1 MMHRRLYT
9 EDSKKM
15 RGKTISVLKTV
26 IFCFLVAVIVVR
38 TGNILTLKGKEYLA
52 YYSSVQHSEFYEM
65 EKDTV
70 DVLFLGTSHSY
81 CGFSPQEFYDRCGI
95 RSYNLGTSRQSIWLS
110 YYWLKEAL
118 KTQKPKIV
126 VQELYYAGGS
136 NENEASVQK
145 GLSFMKW
152 SRNKAEAVSTA
163 VEEYPE
169 LSFKSFI
176 FPNMRFHGRWNELT
190 AEDFPLPEIRD
201 TGALKGYAPTLERL
215 GETEYKLIRE
225 ADDGKKNDEG
235 SGFEYWPETA
245 EEAQWPDLSKE
256 YMDKITALCKEKGIT
271 LVLVKTPSARGWSM
285 EDHNAAKSYAREN
298 GLAFYDLNTLKYYKA
313 MNYDISVDNKDEG
326 HANIWGAAKIAD
338 LLGNLLIS
346 EQNAPSIK
354 DKQWEETAA
363 YSEKIKKEI
372 GLIYIDNAEMY
383 LKTLSEG
390 DYDIFVSVKGSTSEM
405 KENLKEAMREIG
417 FSKPM
422 DEYYTAACDMRNAV
436 KQEDAGE
443 KEALVEGTVHNGL
456 IGYKITSGYDQEE
469 AASILI
475 DGEEYSLNREGVN
488 IVVYS
493 KTFQTVLDSVCLSSD
508 HDYELQ
514 R

>member
-1 MMHRRLYT
+1 
-9 EDSKKM
+9 M

-52 YYSSVQHSEFYEM
+52 YYSSVQHSEFYDM
-65 EKDTV
+65 KKDTV

-81 CGFSPQEFYDRCGI
+81 CGFSPQDFYDLHGI
-95 RSYNLGTSRQSIWLS
+95 RSYNLGTSRQSLWLS

-126 VQELYYAGGS
+126 VQELYYAGGT

-145 GLSFMKW
+145 ALSFMKW
-152 SRNKAEAVSTA
+152 SRNKAEAVSVA
-163 VEEYPE
+163 VGRYPE
-169 LSFKSFI
+169 LSFKSFL
-176 FPNMRFHGRWNELT
+176 FPNIRFHGRWSELT
-190 AEDFPLPEIRD
+190 AEDFPQQEVRD

-215 GETEYKLIRE
+215 GEIEYKLIRGA
-225 ADDGKKNDEG
+225 ADEKEG
-235 SGFEYWPETA
+235 YEESGFEYQPETT
-245 EEAQWPDLSKE
+245 EETQWPDLSKE
-256 YMDKITALCKEKGIT
+256 YMDKITALCKENGIT
-271 LVLVKTPSARGWSM
+271 LVLVKTPTTRAWSTA
-285 EDHNAAKSYAREN
+285 DHNAAESYAQEN
-298 GLAFYDLNTLKYYKA
+298 GLAFYDLNTLKYYRA
-313 MNYDISVDNKDEG
+313 MDYDISVDNKDTG
-326 HANIWGAAKIAD
+326 HANIWGAEKIAD

-346 EQNAPSIK
+346 EHNAPSIQ
-354 DKQWEETAA
+354 DEQWEETAA
-363 YSEKIKKEI
+363 YSEKIKKECE
-372 GLIYIDNAEMY
+372 LIYIDNAEMY
-383 LKTLSEG
+383 LKALSEG
-390 DYDIFVSVKGSTSEM
+390 DYDVFVSVKGSTSEM

-422 DEYYTAACDMRNAV
+422 DEYYTAACDMGNSV
-436 KQEDAGE
+436 KQEDTGE
-443 KEALVEGTVHNGL
+443 KEALVEGTIHDGL
-456 IGYKITSGYDQEE
+456 IGYKITSCNDQEE